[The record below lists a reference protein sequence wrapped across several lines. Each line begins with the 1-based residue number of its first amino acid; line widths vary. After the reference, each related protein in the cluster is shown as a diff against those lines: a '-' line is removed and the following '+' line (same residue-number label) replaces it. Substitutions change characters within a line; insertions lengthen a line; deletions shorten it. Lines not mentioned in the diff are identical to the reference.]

1 MVQNHYYPSQDP
13 IAKLAQEMKLR
24 KFSQKTVKSY
34 CYYITN
40 CLDWSRKNAREIT
53 TDDIR
58 AYLEKKADEQASAS
72 TLNTAYSALK
82 FYFGNILRRKFFL
95 SVPRAKKDKKLPTVL
110 SKQEVQRMIALTKN
124 PKHQCMLS
132 LLYGAGLR
140 VGELVRL
147 RAQDINVERG
157 MIEIKNSKGAKDRY
171 TLLPGKLKEV
181 LAKQKSLKQPS
192 DYLFTNGQGGR
203 LTEETAQKVV
213 AQASERAAIDK
224 RVSPHTLRH
233 SFATHLLEGGV
244 DVRYVQELLGHANI
258 RTTQIYTHVTSSALR
273 GITSPLDI

>member
-13 IAKLAQEMKLR
+13 MVKLTQEMKLR
-24 KFSQKTVKSY
+24 KFSEKTIKSY

-40 CLDWSRKNAREIT
+40 CLAWSRKNARDIN

-58 AYLEKKADEQASAS
+58 AYLEKMADEQAAAS

-110 SKQEVQRMIALTKN
+110 SREEVQRMIALTKN
-124 PKHQCMLS
+124 PKHHCMLS

-147 RAQDINVERG
+147 RAQDVDIARG
-157 MIEIKNSKGAKDRY
+157 MIIVKNSKGVFG
-171 TLLPGKLKEV
+171 P
-181 LAKQKSLKQPS
+181 
-192 DYLFTNGQGGR
+192 
-203 LTEETAQKVV
+203 
-213 AQASERAAIDK
+213 
-224 RVSPHTLRH
+224 
-233 SFATHLLEGGV
+233 
-244 DVRYVQELLGHANI
+244 
-258 RTTQIYTHVTSSALR
+258 
-273 GITSPLDI
+273 